1 MSSAPALLVYRSDD
15 GRRHRRRK
23 MALYC
28 NNSILRWADPQYGVD
43 VCHATLVLWHCI
55 MFDPVTVAY
64 RFFCCKSAH
73 PGDFCWSTECDD
85 LVRCERRGGFVD
97 NVPVWLWLLNQLLLM
112 CCCRLRPITPN
123 QSSTSIAKYYRIFY
137 MRLMKSF
144 YIYGFAC
151 VNKLWN
157 RPIALYFWNAAFYQV
172 ITRVYSIPRC
182 ANFGFHA
189 AVDDNCRLH
198 WQLLHRRLITRGRSR
213 WAALAATE
221 ATIDSALIAAV
232 RCSRIKTQSMWSHQ
246 SVNRNQISFSTHDS
260 TQSSCRRKH

>member
-1 MSSAPALLVYRSDD
+1 
-15 GRRHRRRK
+15 
-23 MALYC
+23 MALHYVWPGHC
-28 NNSILRWADPQYGVD
+28 GLSLFLLQIGTPWWLLLIHRMWRFGTLREKGRIRRQCTGV
-43 VCHATLVLWHCI
+43 TL
-55 MFDPVTVAY
+55 A
-64 RFFCCKSAH
+64 
-73 PGDFCWSTECDD
+73 
-85 LVRCERRGGFVD
+85 
-97 NVPVWLWLLNQLLLM
+97 LNQLLLM